1 MGPCSIQYQAH
12 SHVCSARRAYYRS
25 NSIKSLAKL
34 GQKMWHGRD
43 DTDQL
48 DEGRIG
54 EQNEQ
59 M

>member
-1 MGPCSIQYQAH
+1 M
-12 SHVCSARRAYYRS
+12 SAVLGGHTIGQTALS
-25 NSIKSLAKL
+25 LLAKL
-34 GQKMWHGRD
+34 GQKMRHGRD